1 LANSQSYITPGA
13 GEVQVQVEV
22 VVAGTG
28 TSTGNGGGAHGGDG
42 AAGDMG
48 SNKRVRVDSGLLV

>member
-1 LANSQSYITPGA
+1 
-13 GEVQVQVEV
+13 VQVEV